1 MCAYEKIIS
10 RKKETYMKKFN
21 ILAVVS
27 LSMVISLLSGCTGGK
42 KEEEKPV
49 DPPTP
54 PVVDKFEEV
63 SYSDYMEALDGKN
76 FNDGSYQKV
85 LINGS
90 VKAYGEATPLAE
102 FHDEPVRFKGEMIR
116 PVLRPQ
122 NSTEVSEYAMN
133 SVMGFATYW
142 SEDDEA
148 KFYINKGNE
157 QTPYMVET
165 NEPVA
170 DGVTAKRTLIYNKD
184 GYTLSDKSVVNFAPT
199 DPLINYAIDYCP
211 LRDLTFTWCEKD
223 TIDSY
228 QIISYDSFKEKAQAF
243 ESATCEYLSG
253 HANGTVGYCNSEVIV
268 TLEND
273 LLIPSSSD
281 KFESAKNRDLLIEL
295 FHNRASYISDYDAY
309 FFYYSESLDSLMA
322 IMNMASGDD
331 VLERV
336 IVWNNNGLPT
346 SVKDTKYGSCS
357 TFGATK
363 VYDLAFTYSKEAA
376 TITLTIL
383 SGVGAW
389 ADGSTSKTITAN
401 AGSYLGAA
409 MSEIDMPTC
418 EGMITYGS
426 NLARENGRLIH
437 YSEKIYDDMTLTVP
451 FYNNAGSPS
460 ILTFADPSSIR
471 FTMEGFASDQ
481 PMLAFLTDSSNEGFY
496 FTSGAKQTLEYTF
509 KDTKALASTKTIYF
523 YGANVALGDENG
535 LFHKR
540 NASLVSLSLNGN
552 ATVGDYA
559 YANTGVTEVTVYAD
573 GLETVGAHAFENCEE
588 LTVLN
593 CGYIHNIGAYAFA
606 NSGLNGLFVAAEEA
620 VTIGENAFNG
630 CDDLVGVITP
640 IEVTYHTTYME
651 NKVNFVIPEGWHAN
665 WNGDAQK
672 AARVDN
678 GSFKHEGAD
687 INIGGFVGSVTTKQ
701 VFTMY
706 LSNISKYSSY
716 ISADGDCKVTLKSA
730 DGTVID
736 YVETGTDYYKTVE
749 SIEGGQWLVVEV
761 VALSNQSAHFTFN
774 IKESLEGKVS
784 VNYNSSNYILANS
797 GDTTFDPTSIVG
809 SQSFIY
815 IDDYGTAANA
825 EAFASLIS
833 GKIVLVNRGSITFSE
848 KGNNL
853 DAKGAKAIL
862 CVNNSDEMTSISLS
876 AYTGSAPYYLAP
888 LSLGTGIKAN
898 ATKQSLNGVDYYV
911 GTFTLTSY

>member
-1 MCAYEKIIS
+1 MYACEKIIS

-63 SYSDYMEALDGKN
+63 SYGDYMAALEGKN

-90 VKAYGEATPLAE
+90 VKTYGESTALAE

-122 NSTEVSEYAMN
+122 NSTAVSEYAMN

-157 QTPYMVET
+157 QTPYMVEID
-165 NEPVA
+165 EPVA
-170 DGVTAKRTLIYNKD
+170 DGVTAKRTQIYNKD
-184 GYTLSDKSVVNFAPT
+184 GYTLSDKSVVNSAPT

-295 FHNRASYISDYDAY
+295 FHNRASYTSDYDAY
-309 FFYYSESLDSLMA
+309 YFYYSESLDSLMA

-336 IVWNNNGLPT
+336 IVWNSNGLPT

-357 TFGATK
+357 TFGSTK

-389 ADGSTSKTITAN
+389 ADGITQKVITAN
-401 AGSYLGAA
+401 VGSYLGNA
-409 MSEIDMPTC
+409 MSGFVMPTC

-426 NLARENGRLIH
+426 NLVRENGRLIH
-437 YSEKIYDDMTLTVP
+437 YSERVYDDMTLTVP
-451 FYNNAGSPS
+451 FYNNEGSPTM
-460 ILTFADPSSIR
+460 LRFVDPNSIR
-471 FTMEGFASDQ
+471 FTMQGFDSNK
-481 PMLAFLTDSSNEGFY
+481 PMLAYLTDGSNDGFY
-496 FTSGAKQTLEYTF
+496 FTSGAKQTLDYTF
-509 KDTKALASTKTIYF
+509 RETKAPVSTKTIYF

-535 LFHKR
+535 LFILK
-540 NASLVSLSLNGN
+540 NSSLVSLTLNGN
-552 ATVGDYA
+552 STIADYA
-559 YANTGVTEVTVYAD
+559 YAKTNLTDITVNAA
-573 GLETVGAHAFENCEE
+573 GIETIGAHAFENCGDLEK
-588 LTVLN
+588 LY

-606 NSGLNGLFVAAEEA
+606 NTGLTGVFTAAKSA
-620 VTIGENAFNG
+620 TTIGEKAFDGCESLNGVLVNSAFTYVNASSVSPDGKINYFRK
-630 CDDLVGVITP
+630 DQLP
-640 IEVTYHTTYME
+640 
-651 NKVNFVIPEGWHAN
+651 IPEGWNAN
-665 WNGDAQK
+665 WNGDAK
-672 AARVDN
+672 VLYELTDD
-678 GSFKHEGAD
+678 SFYHEGTAID
-687 INIGGFVGSVTTKQ
+687 VGGHIGGSAGEETFTFAMFLTQGKTYTIHVFV
-701 VFTMY
+701 
-706 LSNISKYSSY
+706 L
-716 ISADGDCKVTLKSA
+716 ADDDITVSLI
-730 DGTVID
+730 DGTEVVKATHGGEGNYD
-736 YVETGTDYYKTVE
+736 KTVTGF
-749 SIEGGQWLVVEV
+749 SGGQWIIIEV
-761 VALSNQSAHFTFN
+761 YGL
-774 IKESLEGKVS
+774 ESL
-784 VNYNSSNYILANS
+784 NSNGYFFRV
-797 GDTTFDPTSIVG
+797 T
-809 SQSFIY
+809 Q
-815 IDDYGTAANA
+815 
-825 EAFASLIS
+825 EA
-833 GKIVLVNRGSITFSE
+833 
-848 KGNNL
+848 
-853 DAKGAKAIL
+853 
-862 CVNNSDEMTSISLS
+862 
-876 AYTGSAPYYLAP
+876 
-888 LSLGTGIKAN
+888 
-898 ATKQSLNGVDYYV
+898 
-911 GTFTLTSY
+911 

>member
-1 MCAYEKIIS
+1 
-10 RKKETYMKKFN
+10 MKKFN
-21 ILAVVS
+21 ILAVAV
-27 LSMVISLLSGCTGGK
+27 LSMVISLLSGCTGK

-49 DPPTP
+49 DPPAP
-54 PVVDKFEEV
+54 PVVDAFEEV
-63 SYSDYMEALDGKN
+63 SYSDYMAALQGKN
-76 FNDGSYQKV
+76 FDDGSYQKV

-90 VKAYGEATPLAE
+90 VKTYGEATPLAE
-102 FHDEPVRFKGEMIR
+102 FHDEPVRFKGEMT

-122 NSTEVSEYAMN
+122 NSYPVSEYAMN
-133 SVMGFATYW
+133 SVMGFASYW

-148 KFYINKGNE
+148 KFYLNKGNE
-157 QTPYMVET
+157 QTPYMVEV

-170 DGVTAKRTLIYNKD
+170 DGVTAKRTQVYNKD
-184 GYTLSDKSVVNFAPT
+184 GYTLSDKSVVNSAPT
-199 DPLINYAIDYCP
+199 DPLINYAVDYRP

-243 ESATCEYLSG
+243 ESAECEYLSG
-253 HANGTVGYCNSEVIV
+253 HANGTVGYCNSEDIV

-295 FHNRASYISDYDAY
+295 FHNRASYTSDYDAY

-336 IVWNNNGLPT
+336 IVWNSNGLPT

-389 ADGSTSKTITAN
+389 EDGATQKVITVN
-401 AGSYLGAA
+401 VGSYLGSAL
-409 MSEIDMPTC
+409 SEFEMPTC

-426 NLARENGRLIH
+426 NLVRENGRLIH
-437 YSEKIYDDMTLTVP
+437 YSERIYDDMTLTVP
-451 FYNNAGSPS
+451 FYSNEGAPT
-460 ILTFADPSSIR
+460 ILMFADPSSIE
-471 FTMEGFASDQ
+471 FTMQGFDSNK
-481 PMLAFLTDSSNEGFY
+481 PMLAYLTDGSNDGFY

-509 KDTKALASTKTIYF
+509 RETKALASKKTIYF

-535 LFHKR
+535 LFNKR

-552 ATVGDYA
+552 ATISDYA
-559 YANTGVTEVTVYAD
+559 YAKTCVTEVTVYAD

-606 NSGLNGLFVAAEEA
+606 NSGLDGLFAAAEEA

-640 IEVTYHTTYME
+640 SEVTYHTTYME
-651 NKVNFVIPEGWHAN
+651 NKVNFVIPEGWDSN
-665 WNGDAQK
+665 WNGDGQK
-672 AARVDN
+672 VARVNSD
-678 GSFKHEGAD
+678 SFIHEGAD

-701 VFTMY
+701 VFTML
-706 LSNISKYSSY
+706 LSSISKYSSY
-716 ISADGDCKVTLKSA
+716 ISADGNCKVTLKSA

-736 YVETGTDYYKTVE
+736 YVESGTDYYKTVE

-761 VALSNQSAHFTFN
+761 VALSDQSAHFTFN
-774 IKESLEGKVS
+774 IKESLEDKVS
-784 VNYNSSNYILANS
+784 VNYNSSDYILGNS
-797 GDTTFDPTSIVG
+797 GDKTFDPSSIVG

-815 IDDYGTAANA
+815 IDDYGTSENA

-833 GKIVLVNRGSITFSE
+833 GKVVLVNRGSISFYE

-853 DAKGAKAIL
+853 APKGAKAIF
-862 CVNNSDEMTSISLS
+862 CVNNSDEMISFSLS
-876 AYTGSAPYYLAP
+876 SYTGSVPYYLAP
-888 LSLGTGIKAN
+888 LSLGTDIKAN